1 MAGIDRTT
9 GRPIDNFTSALQG
22 METIFST
29 RIGDLI
35 TLREFGAGVL
45 ELIGRLVRPNLL
57 AAFLQLV
64 ATAIDLWEP
73 RFRVRRIVFLATESD
88 LSMGILGL
96 RIEVDY
102 RPRAHLGDFTVER
115 LTTFSLTFS
124 GGSVK
129 AME

>member
-102 RPRAHLGDFTVER
+102 RPRAHLGDFQVER